1 MPCARPP
8 VKEELPSSRNR
19 HRLPLPSVFERQ
31 FDSAGHRNTLFPRH
45 CSPMAISLST
55 VTETQLIAA
64 FARFSG
70 IRVKVSAGIHAV
82 CLRVRGRL
90 TLCLCGIRNDRNDTY
105 RKASNQA
112 HGNLPRAMGRRAILS
127 KDRRLDYITAGSL
140 VVGDRPVAIEA
151 FITGFTGCGYCGGSQ
166 RPCRKTVNRWP
177 NIGAALIRIKAW
189 PPSSR
194 YGVVGGPR
202 TLLSPDLSGS
212 PAVRHM
218 PPLRRGHLPWSHLV
232 GLNARRQRGCVCRSH
247 PRFRTVAL
255 AAVFARG
262 LRFWRHPREFAFVG
276 KCLLGWAEDC
286 PRAGCDQTI

>member
-127 KDRRLDYITAGSL
+127 KDRRLARLRSEHRTRRRISQERSHSRLY
-140 VVGDRPVAIEA
+140 DRSGGNAW
-151 FITGFTGCGYCGGSQ
+151 GCGILV
-166 RPCRKTVNRWP
+166 CRVRW
-177 NIGAALIRIKAW
+177 
-189 PPSSR
+189 
-194 YGVVGGPR
+194 R
-202 TLLSPDLSGS
+202 T
-212 PAVRHM
+212 R
-218 PPLRRGHLPWSHLV
+218 
-232 GLNARRQRGCVCRSH
+232 ARRRSVTS
-247 PRFRTVAL
+247 RAL
-255 AAVFARG
+255 G
-262 LRFWRHPREFAFVG
+262 LG
-276 KCLLGWAEDC
+276 KASEANLKS
-286 PRAGCDQTI
+286 PVTTR

>member
-70 IRVKVSAGIHAV
+70 IRVKVSAGIHAI

-90 TLCLCGIRNDRNDTY
+90 TLCLCGIRNDRNDTC

-127 KDRRLDYITAGSL
+127 KDRRLARLSLISCGRDAANIRTA
-140 VVGDRPVAIEA
+140 RPTRACVDSM
-151 FITGFTGCGYCGGSQ
+151 GG
-166 RPCRKTVNRWP
+166 RKKPPKP
-177 NIGAALIRIKAW
+177 NTRRLSNLNSYAALAPWRRAAPISLRCFG
-189 PPSSR
+189 S
-194 YGVVGGPR
+194 GVMAPTCNR
-202 TLLSPDLSGS
+202 
-212 PAVRHM
+212 
-218 PPLRRGHLPWSHLV
+218 PLW
-232 GLNARRQRGCVCRSH
+232 
-247 PRFRTVAL
+247 
-255 AAVFARG
+255 
-262 LRFWRHPREFAFVG
+262 
-276 KCLLGWAEDC
+276 
-286 PRAGCDQTI
+286 

>member
-55 VTETQLIAA
+55 VAGTQLIAA

-70 IRVKVSAGIHAV
+70 IRVKVSAAIHAV

-112 HGNLPRAMGRRAILS
+112 HGNLRRAMGRRAILS
-127 KDRRLDYITAGSL
+127 KDRRARIS
-140 VVGDRPVAIEA
+140 DRA
-151 FITGFTGCGYCGGSQ
+151 Q
-166 RPCRKTVNRWP
+166 N
-177 NIGAALIRIKAW
+177 
-189 PPSSR
+189 
-194 YGVVGGPR
+194 
-202 TLLSPDLSGS
+202 
-212 PAVRHM
+212 
-218 PPLRRGHLPWSHLV
+218 
-232 GLNARRQRGCVCRSH
+232 
-247 PRFRTVAL
+247 
-255 AAVFARG
+255 AAVFGRQQLALGSVEGR
-262 LRFWRHPREFAFVG
+262 PRILTQRER
-276 KCLLGWAEDC
+276 K
-286 PRAGCDQTI
+286 PRAHRLSK

>member
-55 VTETQLIAA
+55 VTGTQLIAA

-70 IRVKVSAGIHAV
+70 IRVKVSAAIHAV

-112 HGNLPRAMGRRAILS
+112 HSDLPRAMDRRAILS
-127 KDRRLDYITAGSL
+127 KDWRLARLRLNRPRRLPRKLLRNHAGIFATP
-140 VVGDRPVAIEA
+140 VVAP
-151 FITGFTGCGYCGGSQ
+151 
-166 RPCRKTVNRWP
+166 
-177 NIGAALIRIKAW
+177 
-189 PPSSR
+189 
-194 YGVVGGPR
+194 
-202 TLLSPDLSGS
+202 LL
-212 PAVRHM
+212 RH
-218 PPLRRGHLPWSHLV
+218 L
-232 GLNARRQRGCVCRSH
+232 
-247 PRFRTVAL
+247 
-255 AAVFARG
+255 
-262 LRFWRHPREFAFVG
+262 
-276 KCLLGWAEDC
+276 C
-286 PRAGCDQTI
+286 PRL